1 MQRRNFR
8 AGPVARGLHAAI
20 LAGFLFGGGPS
31 LRAAHPAH
39 EPLPIEND
47 GAVQLATSVAKVET
61 RIAADG
67 REQEIGLAAAEVLF
81 PGDRLRY
88 RISFTNASGESIAPG
103 IIRIS
108 NPVPEAVE
116 YLEGT
121 ALNRESRV
129 QFSID
134 GGASFAPAEALILV
148 ENGVRRS
155 ARAADYDAIR
165 WTWNRALHPGETGVV
180 SFDARLH

>member
-1 MQRRNFR
+1 MQGRNFR
-8 AGPVARGLHAAI
+8 AGTFARGLQAAM
-20 LAGFLFGGGPS
+20 LAGLLLGGARSPQ
-31 LRAAHPAH
+31 AAQLAPEA
-39 EPLPIEND
+39 LPMEND
-47 GAVQLATSVAKVET
+47 GAVQLAASVAKVET

-67 REQEIGLAAAEVLF
+67 REEEIGLAAADVLF

-88 RISFTNASGESIAPG
+88 SIAFTNASSESIAPG
-103 IIRIS
+103 IIRIA

-121 ALNRESRV
+121 ALSRESRV

-148 ENGVRRS
+148 ENGARRL

-165 WTWNRALHPGETGVV
+165 WTWNRALHPGETGLV
-180 SFDARLH
+180 SFDARLR